1 MEIYIATRKST
12 SQVKKLKTLI
22 EKSLDDDKA
31 LDIVT
36 VDLAGKSSLGD
47 YMIIASGTSQRHITT
62 LADHIVDKLENTGLS
77 GIPIEGRDSSDWV
90 VVDAGNIIIHL
101 FHPEARKH
109 YNLEKM
115 WSVTMPSQQEAA
127 L

>member
-1 MEIYIATRKST
+1 MENSIATRKST
-12 SQVKKLKTLI
+12 SQIKKLKTLI
-22 EKSLDDDKA
+22 EKSLDDGKA
-31 LDIVT
+31 IDIVT

-62 LADHIVDKLENTGLS
+62 LADHIVDKLENNGLG

-90 VVDAGNIIIHL
+90 VVDAGNIIVHL

-115 WSVTMPSQQEAA
+115 WSMALPPIEAA